1 MENNEECRPAEV
13 LWNQMIDIKTD
24 GMVEKKKNRGLEDV
38 ESGQSGRKGG
48 GQGLHWLQHRSDT
61 DHTQRSECACY
72 MGLAWEN
79 SPLWWQAMITCLK
92 MGVESLICQG
102 GFPVSC
108 SHRHCAARDSK
119 VSPLANRMVGFKW
132 QASCTGQNT
141 FSEPFARTR
150 IYLWFHV
157 PDVGHRGSQEFPAW
171 CWNLP
176 SASRN
181 CNLQRGAPTDGCPSL
196 SANNFQPPEYFK

>member
-1 MENNEECRPAEV
+1 MWSQDRVGGREADRDYTDLNTDQIQIMHGAVSVHVTRDWHGKTAHSDGRQWLPASRWGWRV
-13 LWNQMIDIKTD
+13 LSVREAFLFPVRIGT
-24 GMVEKKKNRGLEDV
+24 VLLV
-38 ESGQSGRKGG
+38 
-48 GQGLHWLQHRSDT
+48 
-61 DHTQRSECACY
+61 TQRWVHLQIE
-72 MGLAWEN
+72 W
-79 SPLWWQAMITCLK
+79 
-92 MGVESLICQG
+92 
-102 GFPVSC
+102 
-108 SHRHCAARDSK
+108 
-119 VSPLANRMVGFKW
+119 FKW

-171 CWNLP
+171 CWTLP

-181 CNLQRGAPTDGCPSL
+181 CNRQRGAPTDGCPSL

>member
-1 MENNEECRPAEV
+1 MENNEQCRPAEV
-13 LWNQMIDIKTD
+13 LWNHMIDIKTD
-24 GMVEKKKNRGLEDV
+24 GMVGKKTGDLKMWSQDRVGGRRTGITLISTQIRYRSYTAQWVCMLHGTRMGKQPTLMAGNDYLPQDGGG
-38 ESGQSGRKGG
+38 ESYLSGRLSCFLFAQALCCSWLKGE
-48 GQGLHWLQHRSDT
+48 L
-61 DHTQRSECACY
+61 
-72 MGLAWEN
+72 
-79 SPLWWQAMITCLK
+79 TCK
-92 MGVESLICQG
+92 SNG
-102 GFPVSC
+102 
-108 SHRHCAARDSK
+108 R
-119 VSPLANRMVGFKW
+119 FKW

-157 PDVGHRGSQEFPAW
+157 SDVGQQGSQEFPAW
-171 CWNLP
+171 CWNLS